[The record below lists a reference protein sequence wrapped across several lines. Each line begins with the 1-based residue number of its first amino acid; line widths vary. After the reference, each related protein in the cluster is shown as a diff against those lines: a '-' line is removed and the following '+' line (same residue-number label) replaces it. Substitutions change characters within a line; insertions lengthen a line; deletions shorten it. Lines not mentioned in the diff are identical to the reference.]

1 MTTANLSQ
9 YQNIDSYARLDGA
22 SPHRVTQLMLDA
34 LASRIAEATGHVQR
48 GETAAKGVKIMKA
61 VALVEALI
69 MSLDSERGGD
79 IARNL
84 QDLYDYML
92 RGLVAA
98 NFENDSAKL
107 EELSSLVAEIKT
119 GWDGIAEAAT

>member
-1 MTTANLSQ
+1 MANLGP
-9 YQNIDSYARLDGA
+9 YKDVDSYARLDGA
-22 SPHRVTQLMLDA
+22 SPHRVTQLMLEA
-34 LASRIAEATGHVQR
+34 LASRVAEATGHVRR
-48 GETAAKGVKIMKA
+48 GETEAKGVKIIKA
-61 VALVEALI
+61 VALVEGLI
-69 MSLDSERGGD
+69 MSLDRERGGD

-98 NFENDSAKL
+98 NLENDAAKL
-107 EELSSLVAEIKT
+107 EEISSLVAEIKT